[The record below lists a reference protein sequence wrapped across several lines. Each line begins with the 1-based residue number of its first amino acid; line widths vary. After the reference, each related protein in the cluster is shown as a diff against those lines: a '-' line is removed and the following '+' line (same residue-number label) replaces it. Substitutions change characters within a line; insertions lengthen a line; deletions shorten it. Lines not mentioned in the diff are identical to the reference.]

1 MTVEDE
7 RRCEEVAQLLLE
19 GKKGEELAA
28 AVRDLDSRSDTRERS
43 PGAGPALFVHQQQ
56 HQQPLHRRSSSVPL
70 PNDYYPAFS
79 GTTFPSGPF
88 LPTSGAPSP
97 VSSRRSTTT

>member
-56 HQQPLHRRSSSVPL
+56 HQQPLHRQSSSVPL

-79 GTTFPSGPF
+79 GIKGQSGI
-88 LPTSGAPSP
+88 
-97 VSSRRSTTT
+97 